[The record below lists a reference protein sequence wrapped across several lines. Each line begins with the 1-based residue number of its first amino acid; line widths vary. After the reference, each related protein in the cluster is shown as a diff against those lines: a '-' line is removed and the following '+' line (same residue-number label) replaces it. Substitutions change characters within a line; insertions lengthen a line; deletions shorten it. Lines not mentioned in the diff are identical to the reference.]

1 MLAVMRRVDCQ
12 PLLLRLAWSEAATF
26 DSSVRKW
33 PDCGGCVGYIRHDS
47 ELDHPN
53 NSGLRKAV
61 LILRDVKKKHSL
73 ISWADLIQMA
83 GALAVESTGGP
94 RIDMV
99 YGRVDCPI
107 DAPIASHSSYNT
119 VRKSHDKKSGTG
131 KIVAALLDNSK
142 LSQDPQS
149 LIKQNNKVRAT
160 LSPYRRSMHTRLRL
174 PLAHRPPSTA
184 AASPHGCRRRRSPSQ
199 MEPRLQT
206 PTSGD
211 SIRMLHFWPLC
222 SRIVCLFACL
232 LVCLSICLSI
242 YLSIYL
248 SVCLPVY
255 LCVCL
260 PLSCLA
266 LYQKRLLPHGTHRP
280 RHCSA
285 DGRAHHRQGLQG
297 PIRHLPL
304 RNG

>member
-1 MLAVMRRVDCQ
+1 MRRVDCQ

-160 LSPYRRSMHTRLRL
+160 LSPLSSQHAYALTSTPRPQAAIDSGCLAARL
-174 PLAHRPPSTA
+174 PTPTQPFPDG
-184 AASPHGCRRRRSPSQ
+184 AAS
-199 MEPRLQT
+199 
-206 PTSGD
+206 
-211 SIRMLHFWPLC
+211 
-222 SRIVCLFACL
+222 
-232 LVCLSICLSI
+232 
-242 YLSIYL
+242 
-248 SVCLPVY
+248 
-255 LCVCL
+255 
-260 PLSCLA
+260 
-266 LYQKRLLPHGTHRP
+266 
-280 RHCSA
+280 A
-285 DGRAHHRQGLQG
+285 DAHVR
-297 PIRHLPL
+297 
-304 RNG
+304 